1 MDKII
6 EIKKVLQEKEEAD
19 ELNKPIELQLAKKI
33 VNLLTQNER
42 IVESQKR
49 LIEIIENQQYRINN
63 LSDFVGRIQEK
74 LADHDI
80 HIIEDD
86 ISDIEEEWPA
96 LNQTLTSQYN
106 TEELYQLAADT
117 IEYCSDGQIL
127 SSSNERIG
135 LTWHIDDNSF
145 FELTD
150 EQIFLHTKD
159 GGAEIF
165 EYRTKIKPESLE
177 KLMYLFESMADHH
190 DYSLGEE

>member
-1 MDKII
+1 M
-6 EIKKVLQEKEEAD
+6 
-19 ELNKPIELQLAKKI
+19 
-33 VNLLTQNER
+33 
-42 IVESQKR
+42 
-49 LIEIIENQQYRINN
+49 
-63 LSDFVGRIQEK
+63 
-74 LADHDI
+74 
-80 HIIEDD
+80 
-86 ISDIEEEWPA
+86 
-96 LNQTLTSQYN
+96 NQTLTSQYN

-135 LTWHIDDNSF
+135 LTWHIDDDTF

-150 EQIFLHTKD
+150 NNIFLYTKD
-159 GGAEIF
+159 EGAEIF